1 MTGSTLPD
9 GDHVVR
15 YVRPRK
21 VRDGRADGSAFWLR
35 AGEDALSVNWLET
48 FSPDTE
54 KRIAAVREVIRLQ
67 ISRNG
72 RFAELQVGKVTHAL
86 AGTAEVAFRHRPL
99 DADGQWPAD
108 PSHSEVSGFPP
119 TGADQ
124 MVSVDDLIAKCV
136 RRLHPAVLEGSPETG
151 A

>member
-67 ISRNG
+67 ISR
-72 RFAELQVGKVTHAL
+72 
-86 AGTAEVAFRHRPL
+86 
-99 DADGQWPAD
+99 
-108 PSHSEVSGFPP
+108 
-119 TGADQ
+119 TGASPNFRWGKSLTRWLERRKWLSDT
-124 MVSVDDLIAKCV
+124 DLSMRTGSG
-136 RRLHPAVLEGSPETG
+136 RRIRRTPR
-151 A
+151 